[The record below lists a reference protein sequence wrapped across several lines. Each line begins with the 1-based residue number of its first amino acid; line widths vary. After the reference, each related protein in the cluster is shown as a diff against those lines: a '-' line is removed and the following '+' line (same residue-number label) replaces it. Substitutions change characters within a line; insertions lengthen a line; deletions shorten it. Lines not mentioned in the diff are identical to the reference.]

1 MRFEQLF
8 ENKSYLYEGLDSS
21 ALRTVKLWESA
32 GQKILEANLTAD
44 QIQQLFKSV
53 EKDSTDA
60 GGNRTLVGQ
69 GKDVAVE
76 VNKAWKDLKDKV
88 YNSKP
93 MSNFAA
99 EYDKAA
105 EKLKQATGGDA
116 GAMKYVQ
123 KYRDFAT
130 KHPILQSAIYSALIA
145 AAGIS
150 GVGLGGAAALGLFK
164 LVDQALQGKDIRDAM
179 WGATK
184 TAAMAYGAGQL
195 FKALHG
201 TPQPSSDGVSWTS
214 NGHHFE
220 YHLDHGKIA
229 GDIVFDNQT
238 INPSDPNYANMSK
251 ALMKYAADNG
261 TSNINTY
268 KAGAHAVGSIGDFS
282 GFKESIL
289 RSKKLSV
296 LEVRAVIGSVVLQEA
311 GVWDTVKGAAGQ
323 VAGAVVD
330 KAKTVGHNLTTKV
343 TADKLQ
349 SAWKQAGSPT
359 DSEAVANVLRQAG
372 VGDDVINSTFA
383 SLQIPTSNTQ
393 TDAEVNPSVP
403 PTDATQPTA
412 KTSKVVGKRAAE
424 QQIDQL
430 VQAISSLKSNQ
441 RQSVVQYA
449 NQQIAGVIKQVES
462 IDSEFYSK
470 FLGQRI

>member
-21 ALRTVKLWESA
+21 ALRTVKLWESVGRQIA
-32 GQKILEANLTAD
+32 EAQMTAD
-44 QIQQLFKSV
+44 QIDQLFQQV
-53 EKDSTDA
+53 EKGSTDA
-60 GGNRTLVGQ
+60 GGNRTMIGK
-69 GKDVAVE
+69 GKDVADAVG
-76 VNKAWKDLKDKV
+76 KAWGDLKDKV

-116 GAMKYVQ
+116 GAMKYVE
-123 KYRDFAT
+123 KYRQFA
-130 KHPILQSAIYSALIA
+130 KDHPILQSAIYSALIA

-150 GVGLGGAAALGLFK
+150 GVGAGGALALGLFK
-164 LVDQALQGKDIRDAM
+164 MVDQALQGKDIRSAM
-179 WGATK
+179 WSGAK
-184 TAAMAYGAGQL
+184 TGALAYGASQL
-195 FKALHG
+195 FKAIHG

-251 ALMKYAADNG
+251 ALMKYAADSG
-261 TSNINTY
+261 TSNINNY

-282 GFKESIL
+282 GFKESIQY
-289 RSKKLSV
+289 SKKLSI
-296 LEVRAVIGSVVLQEA
+296 LEVRAVFGSVMIQEA

-323 VAGAVVD
+323 VAGAVAD
-330 KAKTVGHNLTTKV
+330 KAKNVGHNLTTKV

-349 SAWKQAGSPT
+349 SAWKKAGSPM
-359 DSEAVANVLRQAG
+359 DSDAVAEVLRQAG

-383 SLQIPTSNTQ
+383 SLQIPTSSTQ

-449 NQQIAGVIKQVES
+449 NQQIAGVMKQVES